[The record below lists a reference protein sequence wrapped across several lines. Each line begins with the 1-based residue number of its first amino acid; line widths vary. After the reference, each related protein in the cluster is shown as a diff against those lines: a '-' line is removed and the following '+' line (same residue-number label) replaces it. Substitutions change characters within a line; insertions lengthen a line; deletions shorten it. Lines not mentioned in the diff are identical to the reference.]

1 MAFVADNSVVVA
13 WFVESQASVE
23 TRALLDRAGEDDV
36 HVPCIWRAEFAAAL
50 LGLSHNRRLPPAR
63 IPAIL
68 QAVEGLEFVHDA
80 GPASTGTLI
89 DLARRHALNAY
100 DACYLELALR
110 LKCPLAARDAP
121 LRKAAERAGV
131 LLAARS

>member
-13 WFVESQASVE
+13 WFVESQSGAQ
-23 TRALLDRAGEDDV
+23 TRALLDRAGAEDV

-50 LGLSHNRRLPPAR
+50 LGLSHNRRLAPAR

-68 QAVEGLEFVHDA
+68 QAVEGLDFVHDA
-80 GPASTGTLI
+80 GPASAGVLV
-89 DLARRHALNAY
+89 DLARRYALNAY

-110 LKCPLAARDAP
+110 LKAPLAARDAP
-121 LRKAAERAGV
+121 LRNAAARAGV
-131 LLAARS
+131 QLA

>member
-13 WFVESQASVE
+13 WFVESQASGE
-23 TRALLDRAGEDDV
+23 TQQLLERAAAEEV

-50 LGLSHNRRLPPAR
+50 LGLSHNRRLSPGR

-68 QAVEGLEFVHDA
+68 EALEGLDFVHDA
-80 GPASTGTLI
+80 GPRSTALLV
-89 DLARRHALNAY
+89 DLARRHSLNAY

-110 LKCPLAARDAP
+110 LKLPLAARDAP
-121 LRKAAERAGV
+121 LRGAAGRAGV
-131 LLAARS
+131 LLAGRS